1 MRYRIVVGID
11 GSPHGDAALRW
22 SLNAAQARSG
32 EVVAVFVWQVPFVSI
47 PGAFDRA
54 ELEETAKKF
63 IVDSVSRIVPT
74 PAIPLWTLVAEG
86 DVVASLVEAS
96 KEASL
101 LVLGTNGR
109 SRWSGRLIGSVTRR
123 CLATA
128 KCPVVLVTPS
138 GEVTEYP
145 PVKAR

>member
-22 SLNAAQARSG
+22 SLDAAQVHSG
-32 EVVAVFVWQVPFVSI
+32 EVVAVFAWQMPFVSI

-54 ELEETAKKF
+54 ELEKTAKKF

-74 PAIPLWTLVAEG
+74 PAIPLWTVVAEG
-86 DVVASLVEAS
+86 DTAASLVEAS

-101 LVLGTNGR
+101 LVLGASGR
-109 SRWSGRLIGSVTRR
+109 TRRPGRLIGSVIRR

-128 KCPVVLVTPS
+128 TCPVMLITES

-145 PVKAR
+145 PVKDR